1 MKHVL
6 KNRSLKFITYFLLK
20 LNKTMNINK
29 TITKLGIEKKTL
41 LNLRKCFYKEQTTA
55 LSKHSH

>member
-20 LNKTMNINK
+20 LNKTVNINK
-29 TITKLGIEKKTL
+29 AITKLGIEKKHGL
-41 LNLRKCFYKEQTTA
+41 I
-55 LSKHSH
+55 

>member
-6 KNRSLKFITYFLLK
+6 KNRSLKFNTYFLLK

-29 TITKLGIEKKTL
+29 TITKLGIEKKRCL
-41 LNLRKCFYKEQTTA
+41 I
-55 LSKHSH
+55 